1 MNSLIYFNNC
11 ASTQDELIDFLNQ
24 HYLSEDFLAIYTF
37 NQTKG
42 RGQYGN
48 SWENLPEENLA
59 YSFALKTKNINV
71 SDTCFN
77 FYTAILVRDFI
88 ANLTKTEVKIKWP
101 NDLILKNKKICGM
114 LFEKNKN
121 YFVVGIGINI
131 LQENFKNLPKAGS
144 VLSQTG
150 LSFELK
156 AFTESLHQ
164 YLFEHLVQKEIPND
178 VLELYHLHLYR
189 KNEVSVFEKN
199 EVRQNG
205 IIQNVDENGHI
216 WIDLENEGLQK
227 FFHKEIELLY

>member
-24 HYLSEDFLAIYTF
+24 HYLSEDFLAVYTF

-48 SWENLPEENLA
+48 SWENLPEKNLA

-164 YLFEHLVQKEIPND
+164 YLFEHLVQKEIPNNI
-178 VLELYHLHLYR
+178 LELYHLYLYR

-205 IIQNVDENGHI
+205 IIQNVDENGYI

-227 FFHKEIELLY
+227 FFHKEIEMLY

>member
-24 HYLSEDFLAIYTF
+24 HYLSEDFLAVYTF

-114 LFEKNKN
+114 LFEKSKN

-156 AFTESLHQ
+156 TFAESLHQ
-164 YLFEHLVQKEIPND
+164 YLFEHLVQKEIPNNI
-178 VLELYHLHLYR
+178 LELYHLHLYR

-205 IIQNVDENGHI
+205 IIQNVDENGYI

>member
-24 HYLSEDFLAIYTF
+24 HYLSEDFLAVYTF

-156 AFTESLHQ
+156 TFAESLHQ
-164 YLFEHLVQKEIPND
+164 YLFEHLVQKEIPNNI
-178 VLELYHLHLYR
+178 LELYQLHLYR

-205 IIQNVDENGHI
+205 IIKNVDENGYI

>member
-24 HYLSEDFLAIYTF
+24 HYLSEDFLAVYTF

-164 YLFEHLVQKEIPND
+164 YLFEHLVQKEIPNNI
-178 VLELYHLHLYR
+178 LELYQLHLYR

-205 IIQNVDENGHI
+205 IIQNVDENGYI

-227 FFHKEIELLY
+227 FFHKEIEMLY

>member
-24 HYLSEDFLAIYTF
+24 HYLSEDFLAVYTF

-144 VLSQTG
+144 VLRQTG

-164 YLFEHLVQKEIPND
+164 YLFEHLVQKEIPNNI
-178 VLELYHLHLYR
+178 LELYQLHLYR

-205 IIQNVDENGHI
+205 IIKNVDETGHI

>member
-24 HYLSEDFLAIYTF
+24 HYLSEDFLAVYTF

-48 SWENLPEENLA
+48 SWKNLPEENLA
-59 YSFALKTKNINV
+59 YSFALKTKNINI

-164 YLFEHLVQKEIPND
+164 YLFEHLVQKEIPNNI
-178 VLELYHLHLYR
+178 LELYQLHLYR

-205 IIQNVDENGHI
+205 IIKNVDENGYI

>member
-24 HYLSEDFLAIYTF
+24 HYLSEDFLAVYTF

-114 LFEKNKN
+114 LFEKSKN

-156 AFTESLHQ
+156 TFAESLHQ
-164 YLFEHLVQKEIPND
+164 YIFEHLVQKEIPNNI
-178 VLELYHLHLYR
+178 LELYQLHLYR

-205 IIQNVDENGHI
+205 IIKNVDENGYI

>member
-24 HYLSEDFLAIYTF
+24 HYLSEDFLAVYTF

-164 YLFEHLVQKEIPND
+164 YLFEHLVQKEIPNNI
-178 VLELYHLHLYR
+178 LELYQLHLYR

-199 EVRQNG
+199 KVRQNG
-205 IIQNVDENGHI
+205 IIKNVDETGHI

>member
-24 HYLSEDFLAIYTF
+24 HYLSEDFLAVYTF

-164 YLFEHLVQKEIPND
+164 YLFEHLVQKKISNNI
-178 VLELYHLHLYR
+178 LELYHLHLYR

-205 IIQNVDENGHI
+205 IIQNVDENGYI

>member
-24 HYLSEDFLAIYTF
+24 HYLSEDFLAVYTF

-164 YLFEHLVQKEIPND
+164 YLFEHLVQKEIPNNI
-178 VLELYHLHLYR
+178 LELYHLHLYR

-205 IIQNVDENGHI
+205 IIQNVDENGYI

-227 FFHKEIELLY
+227 FFHKEIGLLY

>member
-24 HYLSEDFLAIYTF
+24 HYLSEDFLAVYTF

-164 YLFEHLVQKEIPND
+164 YLFEHLVQKEIPNNI
-178 VLELYHLHLYR
+178 LELYHLHLYR

-205 IIQNVDENGHI
+205 IIENVDETGHI

-227 FFHKEIELLY
+227 FFHKEIE

>member
-24 HYLSEDFLAIYTF
+24 HYLSEDFLAVYTF

-114 LFEKNKN
+114 LFEKSKN

-164 YLFEHLVQKEIPND
+164 YLFEHLVQKEIPNNI
-178 VLELYHLHLYR
+178 LELYHLHLYR

-205 IIQNVDENGHI
+205 IIQKVDENGYI

>member
-24 HYLSEDFLAIYTF
+24 HYLSEDFLAVYTF

-59 YSFALKTKNINV
+59 YSFALKTKNINI

-164 YLFEHLVQKEIPND
+164 YLFEHLVQKEIPNNI
-178 VLELYHLHLYR
+178 LELYHLHLYR

-199 EVRQNG
+199 KVRQNG
-205 IIQNVDENGHI
+205 IIQNVDENGYI

>member
-24 HYLSEDFLAIYTF
+24 HYLSEDFLAVYTF

-59 YSFALKTKNINV
+59 YSFALKTKNINI

-114 LFEKNKN
+114 LFEKDKN

-144 VLSQTG
+144 ILSQTG

-164 YLFEHLVQKEIPND
+164 YLFEHLVQKEIPNNI
-178 VLELYHLHLYR
+178 LELYHLHLYR

-205 IIQNVDENGHI
+205 IIQNVDENGYI

>member
-24 HYLSEDFLAIYTF
+24 HYLSEDFLAVYTF

-48 SWENLPEENLA
+48 SWENLPEKNLA

-114 LFEKNKN
+114 LFEKSKN

-144 VLSQTG
+144 VLRQTG

-164 YLFEHLVQKEIPND
+164 YLFEHLVQKEIPNNI
-178 VLELYHLHLYR
+178 LELYHLHLYR

-199 EVRQNG
+199 KVRQNG
-205 IIQNVDENGHI
+205 IIKNVDETGHI

>member
-24 HYLSEDFLAIYTF
+24 HYLSEDFLAVYTF

-59 YSFALKTKNINV
+59 YSFALKTKNINI

-114 LFEKNKN
+114 LFEKDKN

-144 VLSQTG
+144 ILSQTG

-164 YLFEHLVQKEIPND
+164 YLFEHLVQKEIPNNI
-178 VLELYHLHLYR
+178 LELYHLHLYR
-189 KNEVSVFEKN
+189 KSEVSVFEKN
-199 EVRQNG
+199 KVRQNG
-205 IIQNVDENGHI
+205 IIQNVDENGYI

>member
-24 HYLSEDFLAIYTF
+24 HYLSEDFLAVYTF

-59 YSFALKTKNINV
+59 YSFDLKTKNINI

-164 YLFEHLVQKEIPND
+164 YLFEHLVQKEIPNNI
-178 VLELYHLHLYR
+178 LELYHLHLYR

-205 IIQNVDENGHI
+205 IIKNVDETGHI

>member
-24 HYLSEDFLAIYTF
+24 HYLSEDFLAVYTF

-48 SWENLPEENLA
+48 SWENLREENLA

-114 LFEKNKN
+114 LFEKSKN

-164 YLFEHLVQKEIPND
+164 YLFEHLVQKEIPNNI
-178 VLELYHLHLYR
+178 LELYHLHLYR

-205 IIQNVDENGHI
+205 IIKNVDETGHI

>member
-24 HYLSEDFLAIYTF
+24 HYLSEDFLAVYTF

-164 YLFEHLVQKEIPND
+164 YLFEHLVQKEIPNNI
-178 VLELYHLHLYR
+178 LELYHLHLYR

-205 IIQNVDENGHI
+205 IIKNVDETGHI

>member
-24 HYLSEDFLAIYTF
+24 HYLSEDFLAVYTF

-59 YSFALKTKNINV
+59 YSFALKTKNINI

-114 LFEKNKN
+114 LFEKSKN

-156 AFTESLHQ
+156 TFAESLHQ
-164 YLFEHLVQKEIPND
+164 YLFEHLVQKEIPNNI
-178 VLELYHLHLYR
+178 LELYHLHLYR

-205 IIQNVDENGHI
+205 IIKNVDENGYI

>member
-24 HYLSEDFLAIYTF
+24 HYLSEDFLAIHTF

-59 YSFALKTKNINV
+59 YSFALKTKNINI

-144 VLSQTG
+144 ILSQTG

-205 IIQNVDENGHI
+205 IIQNIDETGHI

>member
-24 HYLSEDFLAIYTF
+24 HYLSEDFLAVYTF

-48 SWENLPEENLA
+48 SWENLPEKNLA

-114 LFEKNKN
+114 LFEKSKN

-164 YLFEHLVQKEIPND
+164 YLFEHLVQKEIPNNI
-178 VLELYHLHLYR
+178 LELYHLHLYR

-199 EVRQNG
+199 KVRQNG
-205 IIQNVDENGHI
+205 IIKNVDENGYI

>member
-24 HYLSEDFLAIYTF
+24 HYLSEDFLAVYTF

-114 LFEKNKN
+114 LFEKDKN

-144 VLSQTG
+144 ILSQTG

-164 YLFEHLVQKEIPND
+164 YLFEHLVQKEIPNNI
-178 VLELYHLHLYR
+178 LELYHLHLYR

-199 EVRQNG
+199 DVRQNG
-205 IIQNVDENGHI
+205 IIQNVDENGYI
-216 WIDLENEGLQK
+216 WIDIENEGLQK

>member
-24 HYLSEDFLAIYTF
+24 HYLSEDFLAVYTF

-59 YSFALKTKNINV
+59 YSFALKNKNINV

-114 LFEKNKN
+114 LFEKKKN

-164 YLFEHLVQKEIPND
+164 YLFEHLVQKEIPNNI
-178 VLELYHLHLYR
+178 LELYQLHLYR

-199 EVRQNG
+199 KVRQNG
-205 IIQNVDENGHI
+205 IIKNVDENGYI
-216 WIDLENEGLQK
+216 WIDLEIEGLQK

>member
-24 HYLSEDFLAIYTF
+24 HYLSEDFLAVYTF

-121 YFVVGIGINI
+121 YFLVGIGINI

-150 LSFELK
+150 LFFELK

-164 YLFEHLVQKEIPND
+164 YLFEHLVQKEIPNNI
-178 VLELYHLHLYR
+178 LELYQLHLYR

-205 IIQNVDENGHI
+205 IIKNVDENGYI
-216 WIDLENEGLQK
+216 WIDLENEGLKK

>member
-11 ASTQDELIDFLNQ
+11 ASTQDELIDFLNR
-24 HYLSEDFLAIYTF
+24 HYLSEDFLAFYTF

-144 VLSQTG
+144 ILSQTG

-156 AFTESLHQ
+156 
-164 YLFEHLVQKEIPND
+164 P
-178 VLELYHLHLYR
+178 LYR
-189 KNEVSVFEKN
+189 KPSSIF
-199 EVRQNG
+199 
-205 IIQNVDENGHI
+205 I
-216 WIDLENEGLQK
+216 
-227 FFHKEIELLY
+227 

>member
-24 HYLSEDFLAIYTF
+24 HYLSEDFLAVYTF

-144 VLSQTG
+144 VLRQTG

-164 YLFEHLVQKEIPND
+164 YLFEHLVQKEIPNNI
-178 VLELYHLHLYR
+178 LELYQLHLYR

-199 EVRQNG
+199 KVRQNG
-205 IIQNVDENGHI
+205 IIKNVDETGHI

>member
-24 HYLSEDFLAIYTF
+24 HYLSEDFLAVYTF

-48 SWENLPEENLA
+48 SWENLPEKNLA

-164 YLFEHLVQKEIPND
+164 YLFEHLVQKEIPNNI
-178 VLELYHLHLYR
+178 LELYHLHLYR
-189 KNEVSVFEKN
+189 KNEISVFEKN

-205 IIQNVDENGHI
+205 IIKNVDENGYI

>member
-24 HYLSEDFLAIYTF
+24 HYLSEDFLAVYTF

-114 LFEKNKN
+114 LFEKSKN

-156 AFTESLHQ
+156 TFAESLHQ
-164 YLFEHLVQKEIPND
+164 YLFEHLVQKEIPNNI
-178 VLELYHLHLYR
+178 LELYHLHLYR

-205 IIQNVDENGHI
+205 IIKNVDENGYI

>member
-24 HYLSEDFLAIYTF
+24 HYLSEDFLAVYTF

-59 YSFALKTKNINV
+59 YSFALKTKNINI

-205 IIQNVDENGHI
+205 IIQNVDENGYI

>member
-24 HYLSEDFLAIYTF
+24 HYLSEDFLAVYTF

-48 SWENLPEENLA
+48 SWENLPEKNLA

-164 YLFEHLVQKEIPND
+164 YLFEHLVQKEIPNNI
-178 VLELYHLHLYR
+178 LELYQLHLYR

-205 IIQNVDENGHI
+205 IIQNIDENGYI

>member
-24 HYLSEDFLAIYTF
+24 HYLSEDFLAVYTF

-59 YSFALKTKNINV
+59 YSFALKTKNINI

-114 LFEKNKN
+114 LFEKSKN

-164 YLFEHLVQKEIPND
+164 YLFEHLVQKEIPNNI
-178 VLELYHLHLYR
+178 LELYHLHLYR

-199 EVRQNG
+199 KVRQNG
-205 IIQNVDENGHI
+205 IIKNVDETGHI

>member
-24 HYLSEDFLAIYTF
+24 HYLSEDFLAVYTF

-156 AFTESLHQ
+156 AFTESFHQ
-164 YLFEHLVQKEIPND
+164 YLFEHLVQKEIPNNI
-178 VLELYHLHLYR
+178 LELYHLHLYR

-205 IIQNVDENGHI
+205 IIKNVDENGYI

>member
-24 HYLSEDFLAIYTF
+24 HYLSEDFLAVYTF

-164 YLFEHLVQKEIPND
+164 YLFEHLVQKEIPNNI
-178 VLELYHLHLYR
+178 LELYQLHLYR

-205 IIQNVDENGHI
+205 IIKNVDENGYI
-216 WIDLENEGLQK
+216 WIDLEDDGLRK

>member
-11 ASTQDELIDFLNQ
+11 ASTQDELIDFLNE
-24 HYLSEDFLAIYTF
+24 HYLSEDFLAVYTF

-131 LQENFKNLPKAGS
+131 RQENFKNLPKAGS

-164 YLFEHLVQKEIPND
+164 YLFEHLVQKEIPNNI
-178 VLELYHLHLYR
+178 LELYQLHLYR
-189 KNEVSVFEKN
+189 RNEVSVFEKN

-205 IIQNVDENGHI
+205 IIQNVDENGYI

>member
-24 HYLSEDFLAIYTF
+24 HYLSEDFLAVYTF

-48 SWENLPEENLA
+48 YWENLPEENLA

-114 LFEKNKN
+114 LFEKDKN

-131 LQENFKNLPKAGS
+131 LQKNFKNLPKAGS

-164 YLFEHLVQKEIPND
+164 YIFEHLVQKEIPND

-205 IIQNVDENGHI
+205 IIQNIDENGYI

>member
-24 HYLSEDFLAIYTF
+24 HYLSEDFLAVYTF

-164 YLFEHLVQKEIPND
+164 YLFEHLVQKEIPNNI
-178 VLELYHLHLYR
+178 LELYKLHLYR

-205 IIQNVDENGHI
+205 IIKNVDENGYI

>member
-24 HYLSEDFLAIYTF
+24 HYLSEDFLAVYTF

-59 YSFALKTKNINV
+59 YSFALKNKNINV

-114 LFEKNKN
+114 LFEKSKN

-164 YLFEHLVQKEIPND
+164 YLFEHLVQKEIPNNI
-178 VLELYHLHLYR
+178 LELYHLHLYR

-205 IIQNVDENGHI
+205 IIKNVDETGHI